1 MKLGDLAIA
10 RIGLGTNR
18 LTHTP
23 EHVEFIRSAVEAGVQ
38 MVDTAHL
45 YTGTQSEKTIGE
57 AVTGTPKGVVVATK
71 GGFNP
76 GEGKPD
82 VLRAQI
88 EESLRNLR
96 TEAITLYFLHRV
108 HPDTPLEVSLGAIKE
123 QVDRKKI
130 RFVGISEVDVDQ
142 IERARKVL
150 PIHAV
155 QNRYNLADR
164 KWDAVVDYCDE
175 EGIVFVP
182 FFPLREGHSAAVDEV
197 ARKHRAT
204 PSQVMLA
211 WLLKRSPVML
221 PIPGTLSLEHLK
233 ENLAAQ
239 KIELTKAEYESLA

>member
-1 MKLGDLAIA
+1 MKLGDLDIA

-38 MVDTAHL
+38 MIDTAHL

-57 AVTGTPKGVVVATK
+57 AVTGTPEGVVVATK

-82 VLRAQI
+82 VLRGQI

-108 HPDTPLEVSLGAIKE
+108 HPDTPLEVSLGAIQE

-221 PIPGTLSLEHLK
+221 PIPGTLSLAHLK